1 MNYDDENWRFLIK
14 TLRETPTE
22 INVLN
27 RAQLIDDSFN
37 LARAGK
43 LHYSVPLRLSS
54 YLKIE
59 DDVLPWYS
67 AINGYSYI
75 LERMRRNALEY
86 SQIRV
91 SKILYTFLLKYI
103 TFRVHYEISK
113 NIKNEKQFELFTARK
128 L

>member
-1 MNYDDENWRFLIK
+1 VNYDDENWRFLIK

-37 LARAGK
+37 LARAEK